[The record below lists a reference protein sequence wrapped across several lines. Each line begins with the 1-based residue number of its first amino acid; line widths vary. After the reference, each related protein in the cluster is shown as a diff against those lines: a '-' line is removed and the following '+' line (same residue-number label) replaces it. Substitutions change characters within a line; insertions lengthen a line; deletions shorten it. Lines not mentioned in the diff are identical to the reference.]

1 MEVFSLQI
9 DFCIRINVK
18 GNISDVKSGKKG
30 KNISSKKLLCWTYF
44 RSDFR
49 QVYMPRLQ
57 KRTKLSEDTVNL
69 FLELHALKL
78 TKLDGFGIKW
88 KEIKVKIWY

>member
-30 KNISSKKLLCWTYF
+30 KTFRAKSCCAGLIFDPIFAKFTCRGFKKEQNY
-44 RSDFR
+44 
-49 QVYMPRLQ
+49 Q
-57 KRTKLSEDTVNL
+57 RTQ
-69 FLELHALKL
+69 
-78 TKLDGFGIKW
+78 
-88 KEIKVKIWY
+88 